1 MASKPPLH
9 TARAA
14 RAANLLRR
22 AAISASER
30 RHTAA
35 GRRWLRSYL
44 NGCAFKIFD
53 APLPGHL
60 AGLPFTSACEWL
72 YRTTGCVLI
81 GARLTRRLRGPAS
94 LARRSSRLA
103 TVMAVCAGRRAH
115 VSPRRVP
122 VRSSGHALLCGRV
135 LEKPADAHPTP
146 PVSKAALG
154 S

>member
-1 MASKPPLH
+1 MFVFIFGRYLAAGVNVCSVRASVQAEGVTELVAGWPPLCRH
-9 TARAA
+9 GPDTARAA

-81 GARLTRRLRGPAS
+81 GARPTRRQRGSAS
-94 LARRSSRLA
+94 LARRSPRLA
-103 TVMAVCAGRRAH
+103 AFVAVHAG
-115 VSPRRVP
+115 
-122 VRSSGHALLCGRV
+122 
-135 LEKPADAHPTP
+135 
-146 PVSKAALG
+146 
-154 S
+154 